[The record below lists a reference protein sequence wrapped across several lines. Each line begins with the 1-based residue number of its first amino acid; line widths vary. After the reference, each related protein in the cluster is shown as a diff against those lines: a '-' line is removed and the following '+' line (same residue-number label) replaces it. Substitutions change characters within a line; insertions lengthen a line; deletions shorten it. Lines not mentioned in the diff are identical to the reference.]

1 MNRLTDRQIK
11 IDKHLLDQLTDEQ
24 SINIKH
30 LLMLI
35 YIYRKSTNLFNQ
47 HKCSLASLELIRI
60 YPPPVL

>member
-35 YIYRKSTNLFNQ
+35 YI
-47 HKCSLASLELIRI
+47 
-60 YPPPVL
+60 